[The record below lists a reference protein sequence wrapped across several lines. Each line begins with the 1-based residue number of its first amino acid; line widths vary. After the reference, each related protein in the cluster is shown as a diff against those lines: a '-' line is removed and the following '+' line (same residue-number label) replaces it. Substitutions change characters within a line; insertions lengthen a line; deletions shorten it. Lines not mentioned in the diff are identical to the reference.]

1 MTKVEA
7 LEILSSADHG
17 FFSAGGVRKLGDAFG
32 IKLSTYTAYANPQD
46 FKGLSLYDK
55 KGKPVDKMV
64 GQNAEVV
71 AMELCNKIGLPY
83 QEFYGKGS
91 QLSHC
96 CKVLNKWIAGELKEK
111 APTPVNA

>member
-7 LEILSSADHG
+7 LEILTGADHG
-17 FFSAGGVRKLGDAFG
+17 FFSAEGVKKIGDAFG
-32 IKLSTYTAYANPQD
+32 VKLSTYLAKADPQD

-64 GQNAEVV
+64 GQNAEIV
-71 AMELCNKIGLPY
+71 AMELCNKIGLSY

-91 QLSHC
+91 QLQHC
-96 CKVLNKWIAGELKEK
+96 CQVLDRWLAGEIKEK